1 MTIFKPHCTTCHK
14 KLRKND
20 LTIVFGKSNIWHERC
35 YREHLNINYQNA
47 GLREN
52 TLLIKVRKSLSRIR
66 SKISSINSID
76 FDVGNFLKNFDI
88 NIISLKSIT
97 VTTKGLNII
106 QKNGIKI
113 NLEDIFQKMKKIISS
128 HNNFLE
134 EYTFSKTELTLE
146 QYKENNIEFLEGL
159 KEKWSELADSLM
171 DVHNK
176 LKLSENKNQS
186 KIREEI
192 QKRIDEIPKKVKRF

>member
-1 MTIFKPHCTTCHK
+1 ME
-14 KLRKND
+14 KL
-20 LTIVFGKSNIWHERC
+20 VSFS
-35 YREHLNINYQNA
+35 
-47 GLREN
+47 
-52 TLLIKVRKSLSRIR
+52 
-66 SKISSINSID
+66 
-76 FDVGNFLKNFDI
+76 
-88 NIISLKSIT
+88 
-97 VTTKGLNII
+97 
-106 QKNGIKI
+106 
-113 NLEDIFQKMKKIISS
+113 
-128 HNNFLE
+128 NNFLE

-159 KEKWSELADSLM
+159 KEKWIELADSLM